1 MNPMSLKEE
10 TFNSLDDVYQ
20 VLIQCYDKCIN
31 KGVSNLGK
39 ALYEQSLF
47 ICNDVLLLDKG
58 KQNTIKKHQFCKQ
71 FNCPPFPSLNET
83 PSHILDDFMTI
94 EQEMRNIQLGELKD
108 N

>member
-47 ICNDVLLLDKG
+47 ICNDVLLLDK
-58 KQNTIKKHQFCKQ
+58 
-71 FNCPPFPSLNET
+71 
-83 PSHILDDFMTI
+83 
-94 EQEMRNIQLGELKD
+94 
-108 N
+108 